1 MIILKRERQKQR
13 KFPFPLMLLLC
24 IFCKI
29 REGAA
34 DNVYKEIWD
43 DWGCCLLP
51 KIPTPA
57 KENSRAWA
65 WALQQN
71 IMGLSFE
78 HTQLILKH
86 TQQSPTSFKILI
98 FQKLGNHKMKL
109 VLMSC
114 GLESTLG
121 ICILEFTKSW
131 W

>member
-1 MIILKRERQKQR
+1 
-13 KFPFPLMLLLC
+13 ML
-24 IFCKI
+24 
-29 REGAA
+29 
-34 DNVYKEIWD
+34 
-43 DWGCCLLP
+43 
-51 KIPTPA
+51 A

-78 HTQLILKH
+78 HTQLILKY
-86 TQQSPTSFKILI
+86 TQQSLTCFKILI
-98 FQKLGNHKMKL
+98 FRKLGNHKMKL

-131 W
+131 

>member
-1 MIILKRERQKQR
+1 M
-13 KFPFPLMLLLC
+13 
-24 IFCKI
+24 
-29 REGAA
+29 
-34 DNVYKEIWD
+34 
-43 DWGCCLLP
+43 LP
-51 KIPTPA
+51 KIPMPA
-57 KENSRAWA
+57 KENSRAWV

-114 GLESTLG
+114 GLESILG
-121 ICILEFTKSW
+121 ICILEFTKTW
-131 W
+131 